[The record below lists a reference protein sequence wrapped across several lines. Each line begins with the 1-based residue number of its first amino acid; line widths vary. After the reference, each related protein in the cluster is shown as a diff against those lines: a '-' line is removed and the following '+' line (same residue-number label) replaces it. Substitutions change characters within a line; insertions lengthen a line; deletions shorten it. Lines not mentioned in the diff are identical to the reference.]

1 MRPSK
6 YRFLVLCSIHHS
18 HTHHIQFCQRKQ
30 KFRVVIK
37 LRVLVSRIHLHLD
50 KSSSVVSNSMPKY
63 NKNIFPNIQPKTHTT
78 VSLNIII
85 SKRFIFPLKDCLLMS
100 AFLLNLENFYNIKV
114 TKILQS
120 FTFYLYLW
128 FLVRKALGCIQQ
140 FLQPFFRK
148 NI

>member
-50 KSSSVVSNSMPKY
+50 KSSAVVSNSMPKY

-85 SKRFIFPLKDCLLMS
+85 SERFIFPLKDCLLMS